1 MKKIIFLVLLSVQLN
16 VAAQQTVL
24 PMKGSY
30 IFYEFKETTANT
42 KRPILE
48 YFTQAGK
55 GMQFI
60 QNVAPKYQ
68 ELWNMSWKT
77 NLFLGTLK
85 SDFSSIMVSHVLLNE
100 NGEPNSL
107 SGQGSL
113 IIHLTPQSNFLDNS
127 GLGTLLNMK
136 KKKIT
141 SLYIKADVIIKVYG
155 KNEYSL
161 IFTNFKYHTS
171 YIKGTFTGEMG
182 SEVINVEELL
192 TVVNDKENKF
202 RKTEK
207 ETAQKYVDFIDKL
220 THEISDVFQKELKRL
235 YEIDELY

>member
-1 MKKIIFLVLLSVQLN
+1 MKKILFFVLLGIQLN
-16 VAAQQTVL
+16 LTAQQTVL
-24 PMKGSY
+24 PMNGSY

-55 GMQFI
+55 GLQFI
-60 QNVAPKYQ
+60 QNVTPKYQ
-68 ELWNMSWKT
+68 ELWNMSWKS
-77 NLFLGTLK
+77 NIFLNTLK
-85 SDFSSIMVSHVLLNE
+85 SEFSSIMVSHVLLNE
-100 NGEPNSL
+100 QGEPL
-107 SGQGSL
+107 YGQGSL
-113 IIHLTPQSNFLDNS
+113 QINLTPKSNFLDNS
-127 GLGTLLNMK
+127 GLGVILNMN
-136 KKKIT
+136 KKKII
-141 SLYIKADVIIKVYG
+141 SHFIKADVVIKVNS

-192 TVVNDKENKF
+192 AVVNDKENKF

-220 THEISDVFQKELKRL
+220 SHEISSVFQKELKRL

>member
-1 MKKIIFLVLLSVQLN
+1 MKKILFLALLSIQFNLS
-16 VAAQQTVL
+16 AQETVL

-48 YFTQAGK
+48 YFKFAGK

-60 QNVAPKYQ
+60 QNVTPKYQ

-77 NLFLGTLK
+77 NFFLSTLK
-85 SDFSSIMVSHVLLNE
+85 ADFSSVSVSHTFINDEGHAATPGYLQIN
-100 NGEPNSL
+100 L
-107 SGQGSL
+107 S
-113 IIHLTPQSNFLDNS
+113 PKSNFLDNS
-127 GLGTLLNMK
+127 GLGVILNMK
-136 KKKIT
+136 KKKIV
-141 SLYIKADVIIKVYG
+141 SHFIKADVIIKVYS

-161 IFTNFKYHTS
+161 IFTNFKYHTT
-171 YIKGTFTGEMG
+171 YIKGTFSGEVG
-182 SEVINVEELL
+182 TEIINVEELM
-192 TVVNDKENKF
+192 TVINDKENKF

-207 ETAQKYVDFIDKL
+207 ETAQKYVDFIDKF
-220 THEISDVFQKELKRL
+220 THSISGVFQKELKRL

>member
-1 MKKIIFLVLLSVQLN
+1 MKKIFFFVLLGIQLN
-16 VAAQQTVL
+16 LTAQQTVL

-100 NGEPNSL
+100 EGEPVMN
-107 SGQGSL
+107 QGSL
-113 IIHLTPQSNFLDNS
+113 QINLTPKSNFLDNS
-127 GLGTLLNMK
+127 GLGALLNMK
-136 KKKIT
+136 KKKIL
-141 SLYIKADVIIKVYG
+141 SHYIKADVVIKVYAN
-155 KNEYSL
+155 NEYSL

-171 YIKGTFTGEMG
+171 YIKGTFKGEMG
-182 SEVINVEELL
+182 SEIINVEELL

-220 THEISDVFQKELKRL
+220 THEVSDVFQKELKRL